1 MKMLAPVRIII
12 WRNEELVWSC
22 YWEESVLSPRSIGWQ
37 PKFCLFSNFY
47 FKTFIFVPLIQ
58 INSSCMVDIWCPHGI
73 RVLSFPIRGKPLSR
87 GFQRKASPQ
96 VREPFRIG
104 VQQQLEIRKIWF
116 CWWPI
121 LTHISNFKMY
131 LSNKGLLGE
140 WCVWAVI
147 GSYLH
152 PLNSQE
158 TWELGNDG
166 IRKEGRC
173 KKYELL
179 WKRIMNFEMDL
190 TPLFLK
196 YINWISFRSVG
207 FLWRICCLLKMSK
220 INKRQ

>member
-1 MKMLAPVRIII
+1 
-12 WRNEELVWSC
+12 
-22 YWEESVLSPRSIGWQ
+22 
-37 PKFCLFSNFY
+37 
-47 FKTFIFVPLIQ
+47 
-58 INSSCMVDIWCPHGI
+58 MVDIWCPHGI

-87 GFQRKASPQ
+87 GFQRKASPR

-121 LTHISNFKMY
+121 LTHVSNFKMY

-196 YINWISFRSVG
+196 YINWISFRSVSLFGG
-207 FLWRICCLLKMSK
+207 FFACWKCPKLIRDNNEEIPSKMWKPRNLIYFWSN
-220 INKRQ
+220 ITMVAPASRNGSSLISQISWQRWLFLYF